1 MLLFLWHSAAAT
13 SVSHTFIHSFLWR
26 AGIRHLGSGKGKGR
40 RIVDMEGHLMYFS
53 LSSALCFC
61 GDGRLE
67 EACRGGGGDA
77 VFVCR
82 IHGSAQRTGLREEE
96 LVQ

>member
-1 MLLFLWHSAAAT
+1 
-13 SVSHTFIHSFLWR
+13 
-26 AGIRHLGSGKGKGR
+26 
-40 RIVDMEGHLMYFS
+40 MYFS